1 MPDVWE
7 NTRSRWE
14 SVRHAV
20 DGGVPGVGAA
30 ATALHGR
37 LGLSVNPIAVT
48 GEAAVS
54 QCDPYGDRPDEA
66 RGHYIPGRARR
77 ESPFAALTRD
87 LENETLLRLSVLPMA
102 SRLIRHQYLPG
113 LPVGTSQ
120 LDDAQIGAL
129 RTHFGQEIQTF
140 ITQRNG
146 G

>member
-20 DGGVPGVGAA
+20 DGGGPGAGAA

-37 LGLSVNPIAVT
+37 LGL
-48 GEAAVS
+48 
-54 QCDPYGDRPDEA
+54 
-66 RGHYIPGRARR
+66 YIPGRARR
-77 ESPFAALTRD
+77 ESPFAALMRD
-87 LENETLLRLSVLPMA
+87 LENETPLRLSVLPMA

-129 RTHFGQEIQTF
+129 RTHFGQELQTF